1 MKKLI
6 FSISAIVV
14 LGILVI
20 SGNFIFAREKIQD
33 YKSDFVKSEKSD
45 IGEVRGAYSEKMETY
60 FAPHGTKSLEEA
72 YSALGLTVYSEDKV
86 WVFPN
91 PSLGV
96 GSHIDIIRAPILYI
110 NDGGTKWIGRS
121 WQETVADYMTEV
133 GLALNPN
140 DEVTPHPGSL
150 IESGMQ
156 VSIKRVTKST
166 FKEEVTVP
174 YITKYIDDNTLEK
187 GKYETIQNGINGKKE
202 VVYQI
207 TTENG
212 KEVDKDIISETILQ
226 NVQNQIIARGT
237 KVLHRYLRS
246 GAATWHPYSDPNRCA
261 YKYAEYHGKY
271 WGETLRITN
280 LDNGKSVT
288 CKVGDVGPNVKKH
301 PERIVD
307 LSEQAFFKIALPWQD
322 GVINNIKVE
331 LMLN

>member
-6 FSISAIVV
+6 ISISAVV
-14 LGILVI
+14 ILGILVI
-20 SGNFIFAREKIQD
+20 SGNFIFARERLQD
-33 YKSDFVKSEKSD
+33 FKSSFVKSENSTK
-45 IGEVRGAYSEKMETY
+45 GEVRGVYSERMDMETY
-60 FAPHGTKSLEEA
+60 FAPHGTASLEEA
-72 YSALGLTVYSEDKV
+72 YSALGLTIYPEDKV
-86 WVFPN
+86 WVFPD
-91 PSLGV
+91 PSLGI

-174 YITKYIDDNTLEK
+174 YSTKYIDDNTLEK

-202 VVYQI
+202 VIYQI

-226 NVQNQIIARGT
+226 NVQNKIIARGT
-237 KVLHRYLRS
+237 KIL
-246 GAATWHPYSDPNRCA
+246 
-261 YKYAEYHGKY
+261 YKYLNNGSATYVNGY
-271 WGETLRITN
+271 PAMSCAFRGYYGRTLRVTN
-280 LDNGKSVT
+280 MSNGKSVIV
-288 CKVGDVGPNVKKH
+288 KVVDWGPAPWTGH
-301 PERIVD
+301 YID
-307 LSEQAFFKIALPWQD
+307 LSSDAFSKLAPLGAGIIKN
-322 GVINNIKVE
+322 VKVE
-331 LMLN
+331 LVLN